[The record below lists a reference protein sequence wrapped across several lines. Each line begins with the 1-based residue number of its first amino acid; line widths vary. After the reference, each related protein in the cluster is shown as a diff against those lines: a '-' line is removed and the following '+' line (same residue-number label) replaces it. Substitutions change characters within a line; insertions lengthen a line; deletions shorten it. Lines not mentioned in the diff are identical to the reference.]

1 MSTPLFRFKRFTV
14 RHDRS
19 AMRVGTD
26 GVLLGAWAS
35 LDGAARVLDIGCGC
49 GLIVLM
55 AAQRAEEAR
64 ITGVEIDHDSA
75 LQAME
80 NVAESPFA
88 TRITIIEEDIRLLP
102 GAQLFDHVLC
112 NPPYHLE
119 TTLPPS
125 ATRMRARHT
134 EALSFE
140 SLIASVVR
148 LLVPGGWFSVVLPA
162 SVTDVFVTLSLASG
176 LRLCR
181 RCDVLTV
188 PHRPPKRVLLTFQL
202 PAASNDAACDVPIH
216 ETLTL
221 QDAQGGRS
229 EAYQHLTRDFYL

>member
-1 MSTPLFRFKRFTV
+1 MSAPLFRFQRFTV

-26 GVLLGAWAS
+26 GVLLGAWAE
-35 LDGAARVLDIGCGC
+35 LDGATRVLDIGCGC
-49 GLIVLM
+49 GLVALM
-55 AAQRAEEAR
+55 AAQRAEDAR
-64 ITGVEIDHDSA
+64 ITGVEIDHESA

-88 TRITIIEEDIRLLP
+88 ERITIIEQDIRQFP
-102 GAQLFDHVLC
+102 GEGCFDHVLC

-125 ATRMRARHT
+125 ASRMRARHT

-140 SLIASVVR
+140 SLIACAVR
-148 LLVPGGWFSVVLPA
+148 LLVPGGQFSVVIPA
-162 SVTDVFVTLSLASG
+162 SATDGFVVLSLAAG
-176 LRLCR
+176 LRLRR
-181 RCDVLTV
+181 RCDVQTV
-188 PHRPPKRVLLTFQL
+188 PHRPPKRVLLTFHL
-202 PAASNDAACDVPIH
+202 PTSGNDTAYDSPLY

-221 QDAQGGRS
+221 QDAQGKRS
-229 EAYQHLTRDFYL
+229 EDYQRLTRAFYL